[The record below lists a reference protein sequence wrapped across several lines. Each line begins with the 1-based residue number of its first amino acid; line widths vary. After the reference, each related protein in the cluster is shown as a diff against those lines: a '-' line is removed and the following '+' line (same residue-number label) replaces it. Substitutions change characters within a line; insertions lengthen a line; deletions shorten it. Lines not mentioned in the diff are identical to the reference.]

1 LPFIKDFSII
11 LKIILGKFVMQDSE
25 QLTLFKDKPTLLSK
39 RQINILHSSKKNGTA
54 QDDSRSY
61 LKELGIEIVENPQ
74 PIQFIK
80 NSSEIVHRW
89 SPYVQ
94 GFSAKFVQK
103 SFDRYS
109 DEYKDPVIFDPFAGS
124 GTVLVQ
130 SKLNNYESHGVELN
144 PLLHFIAETKINAW
158 QVNDERFLQIS
169 KNLNDKHIFVAPD
182 FLKSEKHFHHDVL
195 HNLEILKGGID
206 AFQPAIEEDEKI
218 KNLMLVAFSS
228 ILIDCSNLKRTPCLG
243 YTRKK
248 NVNADTPF
256 ILFRKKINEIAFDL
270 RVLQNKY
277 KKVSKKGF
285 VFLANSKDFIHNT
298 LYDLV
303 ITSPPYMN
311 GLDYVMNYKIE
322 MGWLGFA
329 DNHKKLKQVKD
340 EMVVCDN
347 VSKGLIKNFSVKD
360 KRYTNN
366 WIEDIKSKIQRS
378 IKKRGTYR
386 RPDMP
391 EIVHKYFDDMY
402 KIMVNVTPAI
412 RSGGRFILVIGD
424 SLIADVY
431 LPTDLLIAKIG
442 TELGF
447 SIEKI
452 EKVRNRRSGQVR
464 SYRLRET
471 VVTLRKE

>member
-1 LPFIKDFSII
+1 
-11 LKIILGKFVMQDSE
+11 MQDSE

-182 FLKSEKHFHHDVL
+182 FLKSEKHFHQYPTSL
-195 HNLEILKGGID
+195 HTLYL
-206 AFQPAIEEDEKI
+206 ASEK
-218 KNLMLVAFSS
+218 SYS
-228 ILIDCSNLKRTPCLG
+228 ILTTYSSAALALLQ
-243 YTRKK
+243 
-248 NVNADTPF
+248 A
-256 ILFRKKINEIAFDL
+256 
-270 RVLQNKY
+270 VL
-277 KKVSKKGF
+277 
-285 VFLANSKDFIHNT
+285 
-298 LYDLV
+298 
-303 ITSPPYMN
+303 
-311 GLDYVMNYKIE
+311 
-322 MGWLGFA
+322 
-329 DNHKKLKQVKD
+329 
-340 EMVVCDN
+340 
-347 VSKGLIKNFSVKD
+347 
-360 KRYTNN
+360 
-366 WIEDIKSKIQRS
+366 
-378 IKKRGTYR
+378 
-386 RPDMP
+386 
-391 EIVHKYFDDMY
+391 
-402 KIMVNVTPAI
+402 
-412 RSGGRFILVIGD
+412 
-424 SLIADVY
+424 SLSWS
-431 LPTDLLIAKIG
+431 LCH
-442 TELGF
+442 
-447 SIEKI
+447 
-452 EKVRNRRSGQVR
+452 
-464 SYRLRET
+464 
-471 VVTLRKE
+471 